1 MTLYMREEAYSN
13 QKFIWI
19 YTPEYK
25 IKCTSNVKK
34 GRKKRWKRKK
44 EKKYECLTYKKKHI

>member
-1 MTLYMREEAYSN
+1 MREEAYSN
-13 QKFIWI
+13 QKFTWT

-34 GRKKRWKRKK
+34 GRRKK
-44 EKKYECLTYKKKHI
+44 MKEKAGKEIWMLNL